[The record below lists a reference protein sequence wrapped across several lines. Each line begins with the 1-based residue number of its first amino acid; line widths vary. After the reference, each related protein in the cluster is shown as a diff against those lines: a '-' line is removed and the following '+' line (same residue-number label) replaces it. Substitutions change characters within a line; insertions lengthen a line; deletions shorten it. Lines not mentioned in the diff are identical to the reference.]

1 MQAIQQ
7 ACFLW
12 FCSHLLSSSCTCLYE
27 RSDYHGEVSQH
38 KADGLQLSFI
48 PLRDIW
54 KWIQIVTYSR
64 VIRVP
69 RIDWFLSCVCLRKGS
84 RKKKKEAAGIS
95 YTTSVSPSQ
104 DTEGSEINLAAAPKI
119 EHGPPLEQDA
129 DCVGTGRGHCG
140 QQSYFC
146 CATGPLGVDAHSF
159 IRLPASRL
167 GDTRRDTHALK
178 KYTLHALPVDHQQEC
193 DMLYLVKFTVKVSEL
208 PLLFFFVT
216 RGYLC
221 LFLPIWVYLY
231 VSCLLVFELKDDGN
245 TPGSRW
251 PHVSDTVSLCL
262 SLLPL
267 LEAQHILAMLLDRT
281 SSLILLLFS
290 PYRWFT
296 LARRHECS
304 LFATAKTS
312 TQTKGKWMKMPA
324 EWFLTVSFSFLC
336 SFLCLP
342 LIRQHAHTHKYTHI
356 NSPLGVCCFHYLQ
369 LGPETA
375 FRVEYS
381 RAELAR
387 IAVYIER
394 GVW

>member
-38 KADGLQLSFI
+38 KADGLQLAFI

-95 YTTSVSPSQ
+95 YTMSVSPSQ

-208 PLLFFFVT
+208 PLLFF
-216 RGYLC
+216 L
-221 LFLPIWVYLY
+221 
-231 VSCLLVFELKDDGN
+231 S
-245 TPGSRW
+245 PGDIC
-251 PHVSDTVSLCL
+251 V
-262 SLLPL
+262 
-267 LEAQHILAMLLDRT
+267 
-281 SSLILLLFS
+281 
-290 PYRWFT
+290 
-296 LARRHECS
+296 
-304 LFATAKTS
+304 
-312 TQTKGKWMKMPA
+312 
-324 EWFLTVSFSFLC
+324 FSFLYEC
-336 SFLCLP
+336 IYTWAACWCLSWRTMETHLVPGDLMSQTQCLSVCLCFP
-342 LIRQHAHTHKYTHI
+342 CWKRNTSWPCYWIA
-356 NSPLGVCCFHYLQ
+356 
-369 LGPETA
+369 
-375 FRVEYS
+375 
-381 RAELAR
+381 LA
-387 IAVYIER
+387 V
-394 GVW
+394 

>member
-69 RIDWFLSCVCLRKGS
+69 RSDRFLSCVCLRKGS
-84 RKKKKEAAGIS
+84 RKKKKRSSRHQLHHVSVTVPGHRGQWDKSSCCPQNRARASIRTGRRLCGNRQRSLWSAELFLLCHRTSRSGRPFIHPIACQQVRGHTQRHTRIKKIHPTCSTSGPSAGVRHVVFGEI
-95 YTTSVSPSQ
+95 YCEGVWVTTSV
-104 DTEGSEINLAAAPKI
+104 
-119 EHGPPLEQDA
+119 
-129 DCVGTGRGHCG
+129 
-140 QQSYFC
+140 
-146 CATGPLGVDAHSF
+146 
-159 IRLPASRL
+159 
-167 GDTRRDTHALK
+167 
-178 KYTLHALPVDHQQEC
+178 
-193 DMLYLVKFTVKVSEL
+193 
-208 PLLFFFVT
+208 FFVT

-296 LARRHECS
+296 LARRHEYS

-312 TQTKGKWMKMPA
+312 TQTTHKRKVDENASRMISY
-324 EWFLTVSFSFLC
+324 SFF
-336 SFLCLP
+336 FLP
-342 LIRQHAHTHKYTHI
+342 LFFPLPSSHTSTRAHSQIHTH
-356 NSPLGVCCFHYLQ
+356 Q
-369 LGPETA
+369 
-375 FRVEYS
+375 
-381 RAELAR
+381 
-387 IAVYIER
+387 
-394 GVW
+394 

>member
-1 MQAIQQ
+1 MKIKFAEEDNH
-7 ACFLW
+7 ALRSLW
-12 FCSHLLSSSCTCLYE
+12 YASNSAGLLSLVLLSSTLHLLHLSLWKSRLSRWSITTQGRRFTTFLFSFKGHLKMDTD
-27 RSDYHGEVSQH
+27 SDVQPGHLGAQNW
-38 KADGLQLSFI
+38 LIFI
-48 PLRDIW
+48 L
-54 KWIQIVTYSR
+54 
-64 VIRVP
+64 
-69 RIDWFLSCVCLRKGS
+69 CVLASGKQE
-84 RKKKKEAAGIS
+84 KKEAAGIS

-167 GDTRRDTHALK
+167 GDTRRDTHTFK
-178 KYTLHALPVDHQQEC
+178 KNAPY
-193 DMLYLVKFTVKVSEL
+193 MLYQWTISRSGTCCIWWN
-208 PLLFFFVT
+208 LLWRCLSYHFFFFVT

-245 TPGSRW
+245 TPGSQW

-267 LEAQHILAMLLDRT
+267 LEVQHILAMLLDCT

-296 LARRHECS
+296 LAHRHECS
-304 LFATAKTS
+304 LFATDTDNAQKESGWKCQQNDFLQFLFPSFVLSSAFLSYVHTRTLTNTHTS
-312 TQTKGKWMKMPA
+312 I
-324 EWFLTVSFSFLC
+324 V
-336 SFLCLP
+336 
-342 LIRQHAHTHKYTHI
+342 H
-356 NSPLGVCCFHYLQ
+356 
-369 LGPETA
+369 
-375 FRVEYS
+375 
-381 RAELAR
+381 
-387 IAVYIER
+387 
-394 GVW
+394 